1 MDYQRRKAGTRIEL
15 VHGVYETPVLP
26 LHSPAMNQDN
36 MFNGIEPFIVLQR
49 INQKVIAELSFFI
62 YLDDFLA
69 FFTEKFF

>member
-1 MDYQRRKAGTRIEL
+1 
-15 VHGVYETPVLP
+15 
-26 LHSPAMNQDN
+26 MNQDN

>member
-1 MDYQRRKAGTRIEL
+1 
-15 VHGVYETPVLP
+15 
-26 LHSPAMNQDN
+26 MNQDN

-62 YLDDFLA
+62 YLGDFLA